1 MDSAELR
8 PGEPVYHPKYGF
20 GVVLSIRDQGI
31 GAMAAPG
38 AVGAPEAYY
47 EIEIARSGTLFVPT
61 DRAGMVGL
69 RRLTNSV
76 GAILACLASDG
87 GALPQDTRER
97 LAWLR
102 RSEQAREPAALVE
115 AVRDLLTLRRSS
127 PLSNPERKWL
137 DVACRRLSA
146 EAAII
151 DRIPESEA
159 HAAITAAVA
168 ATAPPVMPA

>member
-31 GAMAAPG
+31 GAMAAPS
-38 AVGAPEAYY
+38 VGGVPEAYY
-47 EIEIARSGTLFVPT
+47 EIEIALFRHAFCSDGPG
-61 DRAGMVGL
+61 RAGWPTPVDQQRGCDPGVPGVG
-69 RRLTNSV
+69 RGV
-76 GAILACLASDG
+76 
-87 GALPQDTRER
+87 LPQDNRER

-102 RSEQAREPAALVE
+102 RSEQAREPAVLVE
-115 AVRDLLTLRRSS
+115 AVRDLLTLRRSG

-168 ATAPPVMPA
+168 ATAPAAKSV